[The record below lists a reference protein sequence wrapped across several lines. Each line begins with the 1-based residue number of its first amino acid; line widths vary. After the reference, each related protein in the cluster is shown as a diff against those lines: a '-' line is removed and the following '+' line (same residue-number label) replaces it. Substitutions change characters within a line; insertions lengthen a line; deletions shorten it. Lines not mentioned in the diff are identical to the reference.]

1 MGLFDKLFKKKKP
14 SISPEDAA
22 KLLQLLQAQ
31 QAAFQQGAQNKERNT
46 PISQEEL
53 MQIFAA
59 YFAPNTDFYAVP
71 GSEKFT
77 AYFQVVN
84 AATEEMQRNLPIFK
98 AATKWTPE
106 QLADLLNN
114 PKPGITSSL
123 ICGLLFAMGDY
134 AVIYNTVYCVDF
146 CERIPNCIALYL
158 LLTAQKQ
165 LSDKRK
171 MAIDAGDGSN
181 SEALRRAMDTLSVC
195 DPAWTYS
202 IF

>member
-1 MGLFDKLFKKKKP
+1 
-14 SISPEDAA
+14 
-22 KLLQLLQAQ
+22 
-31 QAAFQQGAQNKERNT
+31 
-46 PISQEEL
+46 
-53 MQIFAA
+53 
-59 YFAPNTDFYAVP
+59 
-71 GSEKFT
+71 
-77 AYFQVVN
+77 
-84 AATEEMQRNLPIFK
+84 MQRDLPIFK

-165 LSDKRK
+165 PSDKRK
-171 MAIDAGDGSN
+171 MAIDAGDRSN